1 MRERDECCPGLGTNN
16 GRPLV
21 QVEYFRPLHCNCYIG
36 RSHRDA
42 AGCVAGRL
50 TQRRRMAVHRSPRH
64 LSAGAGRVGPLA
76 AVLRLARLGRVVRA
90 RAWHWHACRR
100 CAPHPLFHA
109 DALCCCGVLMMHV
122 QVRLARH
129 ATSLKLLFNTLML
142 TIPAL
147 ANVGAL
153 LVLTIFM
160 CTTLQLQLQRLR
172 WLGSSCI
179 RAHPAIYRHLTQIYH
194 NRSSK
199 LCTRRVWHKQLERDF
214 ARLQLSELLQRVR
227 VADQVS
233 TRSLRATVG
242 IWLTLRLLLRRL
254 GFRRE
259 RALSAHLRGRGDCNA
274 SVRVC
279 MSRILTKRVH
289 ADTRCGTCVYRTA

>member
-1 MRERDECCPGLGTNN
+1 VLPWSWHQQRAAA
-16 GRPLV
+16 
-21 QVEYFRPLHCNCYIG
+21 LHCNCYIG